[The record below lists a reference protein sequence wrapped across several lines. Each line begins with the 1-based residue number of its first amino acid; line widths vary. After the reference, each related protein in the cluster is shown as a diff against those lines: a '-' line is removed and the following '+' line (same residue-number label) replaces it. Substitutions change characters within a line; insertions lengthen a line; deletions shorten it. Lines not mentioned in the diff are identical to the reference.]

1 MSSPAITHPGEQS
14 TDPDVSEATPAQEA
28 MAAVQVGLY
37 VSAARCLLTYV
48 VAPVAGTLGVFLGP
62 IGFVLLLLGAITSA
76 AGARRLWLLRHRARF
91 LYAGIAIAVCALLI
105 VSVVELV
112 DGVLG

>member
-1 MSSPAITHPGEQS
+1 MRRGEQVS
-14 TDPDVSEATPAQEA
+14 DPDGVEATPAQEA

-48 VAPVAGTLGVFLGP
+48 VAPVAGTLGVLLGP

-76 AGARRLWLLRHRARF
+76 AGARRLWLLEHRARF
-91 LYAGIAIAVCALLI
+91 PYAAIALAACALLA

-112 DGVLG
+112 QGVLR